1 MCYKLL
7 QEKIGKIFHNIGF
20 NSDIFLKTIF
30 RSVLGIQQNLK
41 EGIEIS
47 HMPILSTHIHNLT
60 LCQHHLPEGLC
71 VYVCVC
77 VFELRMNVMY
87 HNHPEL
93 RVNTLVSFI
102 IWIWTI
108 I

>member
-1 MCYKLL
+1 M
-7 QEKIGKIFHNIGF
+7 
-20 NSDIFLKTIF
+20 
-30 RSVLGIQQNLK
+30 K

-77 VFELRMNVMY
+77 VCVWTKDECDVSQSPRVKSQYLGVIHYMDLDNNIMY
-87 HNHPEL
+87 IL
-93 RVNTLVSFI
+93 LQKKFLI
-102 IWIWTI
+102 IF
-108 I
+108 